1 MRPVPN
7 ASSLQ
12 VVLRRT
18 VRTAQRQAR
27 RSERGATAAEYAVLL
42 GFIVVVVAVGIGL
55 FGQALEGLFESLVS
69 RVSAQ
74 LG

>member
-1 MRPVPN
+1 MRSVPN
-7 ASSLQ
+7 ASSAE
-12 VVLRRT
+12 VVLRRSE
-18 VRTAQRQAR
+18 RTAQREAR
-27 RSERGATAAEYAVLL
+27 RNERGATAAEYAVLL